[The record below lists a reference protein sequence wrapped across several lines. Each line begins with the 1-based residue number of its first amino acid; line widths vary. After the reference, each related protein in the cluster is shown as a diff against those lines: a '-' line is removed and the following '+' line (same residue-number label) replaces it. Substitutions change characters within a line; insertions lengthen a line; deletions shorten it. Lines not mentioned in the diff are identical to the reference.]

1 MTKYGLW
8 RDTRGYAVVEAT
20 FLFPIMIMV
29 FAGVV
34 LLATYLPLRS
44 SLQRSTQY
52 AATAIATE
60 HSDTWLRHDAGK
72 LEYYWLT
79 DRDQLGSVYGSVLKA
94 ISGNGQDDE
103 DNARQIVINMEK
115 NGFLKPSANNL
126 EVEFGVVNY
135 IVYKEIIVTATRTVK
150 PPVDLSFVGFPKEIK
165 ITVTST
171 AVVQNGDEFIRN
183 VDIATDFIEYLG
195 EKFSLDKY
203 TDGFKK
209 FFGKFNELLGI

>member
-1 MTKYGLW
+1 MTKHGLW
-8 RDTRGYAVVEAT
+8 RDTEGYAVVEAT
-20 FLFPIMIMV
+20 FLFPIMIMI

-34 LLATYLPLRS
+34 LLAAYLPLRS

-60 HSDTWLRHDAGK
+60 HSDTWLRHDADELK
-72 LEYYWLT
+72 YYWLK
-79 DRDQLGSVYGSVLKA
+79 DRKQVGSVYGSVLKA
-94 ISGNGQDDE
+94 ISGNGRDDE
-103 DNARQIVINMEK
+103 DNARQIVIKMEK
-115 NGFLKPSANNL
+115 NGFLKPSVDNI

-135 IVYKEIIVTATRTVK
+135 VIYKEIVVTATRTVK
-150 PPVDLSFVGFPKEIK
+150 APVDLSFVGFPKEISL
-165 ITVTST
+165 TVTST

-195 EKFSLDKY
+195 EKFDLSEY

-209 FFGKFNELLGI
+209 FFNKFNELLGI